1 MRPGDDSGSG
11 PLEVQAVYSLAAL
24 ARFARVSRHALRRI
38 LRSSGVVLL
47 NGGRSL
53 FVPLSEIERKIPPLW
68 ESIRL
73 AERTRCSA
81 RRSDRGPSR

>member
-1 MRPGDDSGSG
+1 M
-11 PLEVQAVYSLAAL
+11 
-24 ARFARVSRHALRRI
+24 

-68 ESIRL
+68 RSIFRAETVRRM
-73 AERTRCSA
+73 AERSA
-81 RRSDRGPSR
+81 RKRDA